1 MPSEA
6 VVRAVLNVVC
16 QLDAFLTLLYYRRMR
31 VPAFSRLPLLAAA
44 ACLVASQTPA
54 YGFLDFFKK
63 PEKKAPSA
71 SEKQAQEAAAYAMWR
86 DGKAAEAAGETGK
99 AEGIYASIVKQ
110 YPFTQ
115 SASEAAYSKAVVIRQ
130 KGQIQDAF
138 DAFQAFLDQYRQ
150 SGRFSD
156 AIRQQYEIAE
166 EAKGGKK
173 QKNFIVI
180 PMKLGASDVIGMY
193 QKIIKNAPYG
203 KMAPLAQF
211 SIAEIQQEK
220 GEKDL
225 AIASYQSV
233 VDNYPNTSQASEA
246 QFRIG
251 SLSSVAA
258 RKSQD
263 SGNLTSTRD
272 ALTTYVAANPS
283 GDRASEAQAMLQQV
297 DTAQAAESLKVAKF
311 YEKQGKTKA
320 AAIYYNEALKYGSSE
335 ASNEARVRLSELAH
349 SDPEAMADS
358 KLTGGSDFTVPAA
371 ADLRTR
377 DDYIGPPS
385 PELAKLSEKPKMR
398 ADDGFQPIPLQEP
411 KLPTRP
417 GAGAAPAAG
426 SLLPPADA
434 DKPLLLPVPPA
445 PGSGAP
451 ALVVPPAP
459 VPPPPVPPAPGAEE
473 KKP

>member
-1 MPSEA
+1 MMIAS
-6 VVRAVLNVVC
+6 
-16 QLDAFLTLLYYRRMR
+16 
-31 VPAFSRLPLLAAA
+31 AFSRLPLLAAA

-86 DGKAAEAAGETGK
+86 DGKAAEAAGNSGK

-130 KGQIQDAF
+130 RGQLQDAF
-138 DAFQAFLDQYRQ
+138 DAFQAFVDQYRQ

-193 QKIIKNAPYG
+193 QKIIRNAPYG

-225 AIASYQSV
+225 AIASYQGV
-233 VDNYPNTSQASEA
+233 VDNYPNTPQASEA

-272 ALTTYVAANPS
+272 ALTTYVATNPS
-283 GDRASEAQAMLQQV
+283 GDRAGEAQAMLQQV

-335 ASNEARVRLSELAH
+335 ASNEARVRLSELARI
-349 SDPEAMADS
+349 DPEAMAAS
-358 KLTGGSDFTVPAA
+358 KSNVGSDFTVPAA
-371 ADLRTR
+371 ADLRSR

-411 KLPTRP
+411 KLPIRP

-434 DKPLLLPVPPA
+434 NKPLLLPVPPA
-445 PGSGAP
+445 PGSTAP
-451 ALVVPPAP
+451 ALV
-459 VPPPPVPPAPGAEE
+459 VPPPPVPPAPGTEE

>member
-1 MPSEA
+1 MIASA
-6 VVRAVLNVVC
+6 L
-16 QLDAFLTLLYYRRMR
+16 
-31 VPAFSRLPLLAAA
+31 SRLSLLAVAG
-44 ACLVASQTPA
+44 CLVASQTPA

-63 PEKKAPSA
+63 AEKKAPSA

-86 DGKAAEAAGETGK
+86 DGKAAEAAGNAGK
-99 AEGIYASIVKQ
+99 AESIYASIVKQ

-130 KGQIQDAF
+130 KGQLQDAF
-138 DAFQAFLDQYRQ
+138 DAFQAFVDQYRQ

-193 QKIIKNAPYG
+193 QKITKNAPYG

-220 GEKDL
+220 GDKDL
-225 AIASYQSV
+225 AIASYQGV
-233 VDNYPNTSQASEA
+233 VDNYPNTSQAAEA

-272 ALTTYVAANPS
+272 ALTTYVATNPS
-283 GDRASEAQAMLQQV
+283 GDRAGEAQAMLQQV

-335 ASNEARVRLSELAH
+335 ASNEARVRLSELAR
-349 SDPEAMADS
+349 SDPDAMADS
-358 KLTGGSDFTVPAA
+358 KTKAGSDFTVPAA
-371 ADLRTR
+371 ADLRSR

-411 KLPTRP
+411 KLPIRP

-434 DKPLLLPVPPA
+434 NKPLLLPVPPA
-445 PGSGAP
+445 PGSAAP
-451 ALVVPPAP
+451 ALV
-459 VPPPPVPPAPGAEE
+459 VPPPPVPPAPVTEE